1 MASLRLCAIPEEFD
15 RPAIFAL
22 LAKEEEARPEPSPA
36 KIVTAAAAAAGLAS
50 DA

>member
-22 LAKEEEARPEPSPA
+22 LAKEEARSEAKAADGVS
-36 KIVTAAAAAAGLAS
+36 AAAAAGLAS